1 MSWPRVPFRKIDH
14 CVGLFSGSCQSLACG
29 GRTWSVGSP
38 LQAQVAPVT
47 LVMRFAVALP
57 LTWSSSH
64 VPWGIS
70 GAAGHP
76 AACTL
81 QLLFPLGVVPGKGI
95 AQPSP
100 GSACACTDQP
110 QRWSR
115 NCTRRW
121 VPHRPPPALGAGVCP
136 LLFSGGSCHA
146 ARASRSAALRRCRNI
161 LVHKSAFWTIF
172 LKRASQKWDYR
183 S

>member
-1 MSWPRVPFRKIDH
+1 M
-14 CVGLFSGSCQSLACG
+14 
-29 GRTWSVGSP
+29 
-38 LQAQVAPVT
+38 APVT
-47 LVMRFAVALP
+47 LVMRFAMALP

-81 QLLFPLGVVPGKGI
+81 QLLFPLGDVLGKEV

-100 GSACACTDQP
+100 GSAFAYTDQP
-110 QRWSR
+110 QRRSR
-115 NCTRRW
+115 NCNGRR
-121 VPHRPPPALGAGVCP
+121 VPHHLPPALGGGVCP
-136 LLFSGGSCHA
+136 LLSSGGSCRA
-146 ARASRSAALRRCRNI
+146 ARAPPRSAYRRCRNI
-161 LVHKSAFWTIF
+161 LAHKSAFWTIF
-172 LKRASQKWDYR
+172 LKRTSQKWDYR